1 MARFFRSPILED
13 STMDEYL
20 LVVVGAVRGRIWAN
34 SHEEAHVMF
43 QIKHQCKIGT
53 HHVVRKEEEK

>member
-1 MARFFRSPILED
+1 
-13 STMDEYL
+13 MDEYL